1 MSSRP
6 DVSSRTLE
14 IGLATRTRSGESQT
28 GDAHLVKPVG
38 DGVVGGGGRGGG
50 TLIAVTDG
58 LGHGA
63 EAADAARKAIATLER
78 HAGKSVL
85 TLMQQC
91 HAALIGTRG
100 VVLTLAYLDSGDGTL
115 TWAGVG
121 NVDAVLLYGDGDSPH
136 ARATLVTRGGI
147 VGSEL
152 PPLRAEVLSFSRG
165 DTLII
170 ATDGIRSGFA
180 DALPPASSCQD
191 IADHILEEF
200 DKGSDDAL
208 VLVVRPAAEMRPVDV
223 S

>member
-14 IGLATRTRSGESQT
+14 IGLATRTRAGESQT

-38 DGVVGGGGRGGG
+38 GGVVGGGGRARGGG

-100 VVLTLAYLDSGDGTL
+100 VVLTLAYLDS
-115 TWAGVG
+115 
-121 NVDAVLLYGDGDSPH
+121 
-136 ARATLVTRGGI
+136 
-147 VGSEL
+147 
-152 PPLRAEVLSFSRG
+152 
-165 DTLII
+165 
-170 ATDGIRSGFA
+170 
-180 DALPPASSCQD
+180 
-191 IADHILEEF
+191 
-200 DKGSDDAL
+200 
-208 VLVVRPAAEMRPVDV
+208 
-223 S
+223 